1 MSKVLLSWIGET
13 DLRLFEN
20 NENIGP
26 VIGFLQQ
33 EDRSDQNCFLLFNY
47 DYDRVRP
54 FLDFLSNSFPEM
66 NIHPVAANVADPTSY
81 AEIYPLVYQ
90 LLSQIKQTPELENHQ
105 LNILLSPGTPTMQ
118 AVWVLLA
125 KTQFPA
131 VCWSGFKGDYSIV
144 ELPFKIELEYLA
156 SASQNSDQS
165 LQNAFENERIHKSF
179 ANIIGESEVMQEQIR
194 KAKKL
199 SQRNVPALILGPTG
213 SGKEVFAQ
221 AIHHASPHASPQ
233 NQGEFVAVN
242 CGALPQELAESILFG
257 HVKGAFTGA
266 VANQTG
272 LIKQADKGTLF
283 LDEIGELS
291 LDLQVKLLRVLQE
304 KSYRPIG
311 ARKDESSDFRLIAA
325 THRNLLDKVVEG
337 SFREDL
343 FYRIAIGVI
352 KLPALN
358 ERGEDLELL
367 TQHLLKKI
375 NQELADQ
382 PGYQSKKLHPS
393 VKKVIKNHAWQGNV
407 RELRATILRV
417 CAWSDNKEITVEEF
431 SDAIIQRQTKS
442 EQLLQEDISQGIDLE
457 EKINQLQAF
466 YIEKSHTLTAGQI
479 TKMAKLL
486 GFKNHQTLKKR
497 IENLGLD

>member
-1 MSKVLLSWIGET
+1 MSKVVLSWVGET

-33 EDRSDQNCFLLFNY
+33 EDRSGQNCFLLFNY
-47 DYDRVRP
+47 DYERVRP
-54 FLDFLSNSFPEM
+54 FLDYLDNSFPELV
-66 NIHPVAANVADPTSY
+66 IQPVAANVSDPTSY
-81 AEIYPLVYQ
+81 AEIYPLVFQ
-90 LLSQIKQTPELENHQ
+90 LLTQIKETPDLQNHQ

-131 VCWSGFKGDYSIV
+131 VCWSGFKGEYSIV

-179 ANIIGESEVMQEQIR
+179 ANIIGESEVMQEQVR

-221 AIHHASPHASPQ
+221 AIHHASPQ
-233 NQGEFVAVN
+233 NQGEFVAIN

-304 KSYRPIG
+304 KTYRPIG
-311 ARKDESSDFRLIAA
+311 GRKDESSNFRLIAA

-337 SFREDL
+337 CFREDL

-358 ERGEDLELL
+358 ERGDDLELL
-367 TQHLLKKI
+367 TQHLLKQI

-382 PGYQSKKLHPS
+382 PGYQSKKLHTS

-417 CAWSDNKEITVEEF
+417 CAWSDNKEITAEEF
-431 SDAIIQRQTKS
+431 SDAIIQRQTKT

-457 EKINQLQAF
+457 EKINQLQTH
-466 YIEKSHTLTAGQI
+466 YILKAKALTGNQI

-486 GFKNHQTLKKR
+486 GFKNHQTLTKR
-497 IENLGLD
+497 LEKLNLE

>member
-1 MSKVLLSWIGET
+1 MKKILLSWIGET
-13 DLRLFEN
+13 DLRLFEDK
-20 NENIGP
+20 EDSGP
-26 VIGFLQQ
+26 VLGFLEQ
-33 EDRSDQNCFLLFNY
+33 EVGKSQFCYLLFNY
-47 DYDRVRP
+47 DYKRVRP
-54 FLDFLSNSFPEM
+54 FLNHLSISFPDLIINPISAE
-66 NIHPVAANVADPTSY
+66 VSDPTSY
-81 AEIYPLVYQ
+81 AEIYPLVYN
-90 LLSQIKQTPELENHQ
+90 LLSETRQNPELEAYQ

-118 AVWVLLA
+118 SVWVLLA

-131 VCWSGFKGDYSIV
+131 VCWSGFKGQYSIV

-156 SASQNSDQS
+156 SANQVADQS
-165 LQNAFENERIHKSF
+165 LQKAFKDELVNKSF
-179 ANIIGESEVMQEQIR
+179 ANIVGQSNIIQEQIQ

-221 AIHHASPHASPQ
+221 AIHNASAQ
-233 NQGEFVAVN
+233 NQGEFVAIN
-242 CGALPQELAESILFG
+242 CGALPKELAESILFG

-266 VANQTG
+266 ANNQTG
-272 LIKQADKGTLF
+272 LIKQAHNGTVF

-291 LDLQVKLLRVLQE
+291 LELQVKLLRVLQE
-304 KSYRPIG
+304 KTYRPLG
-311 ARKDESSDFRLIAA
+311 ARKDESSNFRLIAA
-325 THRNLLDKVVEG
+325 THRNLLDKVLDG

-343 FYRIAIGVI
+343 FYRIAIGVL

-358 ERGEDLELL
+358 EREGDLELL
-367 TQHLLKKI
+367 SNYLLKTI

-382 PGYQSKKLHPS
+382 PGYQSKKFNQD
-393 VKKVIKNHAWQGNV
+393 VKKIIKNHTWQGNV

-417 CAWSDNKEITVEEF
+417 CAWSDNKEISAAEF
-431 SDAIIQRQTKS
+431 ADAIIQRQTIS

-457 EKINQLQAF
+457 NKINQLQRYYFQKA
-466 YIEKSHTLTAGQI
+466 HALTAGQI

-497 IENLGLD
+497 MENIDHI